1 MSVQAKTALRIGVL
15 CALITGSGVGCTPE
29 QINAA
34 TQIMSATVTPMV
46 QAPTQQTPTQQVP
59 AQQSPMSAQR
69 GQLTLNKQ
77 NFKVGEQIQ
86 VSFRAPAGLHRSAW
100 IGIIPSNIPHGDEEV
115 NDSHDITY
123 QYLEGRTSGTFV
135 FTAPSSGYWDLRMHS
150 TDTRGIEIASVSFTT
165 R

>member
-1 MSVQAKTALRIGVL
+1 MSIQARSVVQMGLLSVL
-15 CALITGSGVGCTPE
+15 MAAVTVGCTPD

-34 TQIMSATVTPMV
+34 TQIMSTTVTPMM
-46 QAPTQQTPTQQVP
+46 QGQGQQTTTQQTPSYV
-59 AQQSPMSAQR
+59 QR

-77 NFKVGEQIQ
+77 SFARGEQIQ
-86 VSFRAPAGLHRSAW
+86 VTYRAPAGLDRSAW

-115 NDSHDITY
+115 NDAHDVTY
-123 QYLEGRTSGTFV
+123 QYLEGRTSGTLM

-150 TDTRGIEIASVSFTT
+150 SDSSGVEIATVSFTT

>member
-1 MSVQAKTALRIGVL
+1 MSIQAKSVVRVGLLSVL
-15 CALITGSGVGCTPE
+15 MAAVSVGCTPD

-34 TQIMSATVTPMV
+34 TQIMSTTVTPMM
-46 QAPTQQTPTQQVP
+46 QGQGQQTTTQQTPSYV
-59 AQQSPMSAQR
+59 QR

-77 NFKVGEQIQ
+77 SFARGEQIQ
-86 VSFRAPAGLHRSAW
+86 VTYRAPAGLDRSAW

-115 NDSHDITY
+115 NDAHDVTY
-123 QYLEGRTSGTFV
+123 QYLEGRTSGTLV

-150 TDTRGIEIASVSFTT
+150 SDSRGVEIATVSFTT